1 MEVVK
6 IIKKVYKVIQATS
19 RPFAKFGRFKKVRE
33 SIGLSCEK
41 SCFNCGHKFKEEEDV
56 YLVMLTNTHNRF
68 FCKECNDK
76 ALLDLSKELSDE
88 RTGRI
93 KGAADQIG
101 RPI

>member
-6 IIKKVYKVIQATS
+6 ITRKVYKVIQATS

-56 YLVMLTNTHNRF
+56 YLVMMTNTPNRF

-76 ALLDLSKELSDE
+76 ALLDLSSMCCQDGDREN
-88 RTGRI
+88 I
-93 KGAADQIG
+93 
-101 RPI
+101 